1 MPIWL
6 IDPDTTTYLLLIVL
20 LFAALGNWI
29 RSRKRGAGF
38 AVGIVA
44 LLLLALYLCDRLYES
59 PREESVRKVQLMV
72 DAFNSNNWEQF
83 QQHLSHG
90 TLVRGV
96 TVLVLKP
103 TFQLGTRFNA
113 KVTVWNF
120 DRGSVKYLT
129 GPEPAVEI
137 AFDAKAQ
144 ALNGEMI
151 PKHVRATF
159 VRDADG
165 QYRVQN
171 FKTFNILSKNS
182 EEPIPGAP

>member
-6 IDPDTTTYLLLIVL
+6 IDPETTTYLLLIVFL
-20 LFAALGNWI
+20 IVALGVWL
-29 RSRKRGAGF
+29 RSRKRGAMM
-38 AVGIVA
+38 AMGIIA
-44 LLLLALYLCDRLYES
+44 LMVLALYLCDRLYES
-59 PREESVRKVQLMV
+59 PREEAVRKVQLMV

-103 TFQLGTRFNA
+103 TFQLGTSFNA
-113 KVTVWNF
+113 KVAVWNF
-120 DRGSVKYLT
+120 DRDSVKYLP

-137 AFDAKAQ
+137 AFDAKAE
-144 ALNGEMI
+144 ALNGQMI

-159 VRDADG
+159 VRDSDG

-171 FKTFNILSKNS
+171 FKTFNIVNKSS
-182 EEPIPGAP
+182 EEPLPGAP